1 MTSPKKLFLSYS
13 HSDQPFAKQ
22 IAAAII
28 AKGQD
33 VWFDKWEILPGDSIV
48 GKIFEEGLRDAA
60 AFAVVLS
67 KESVRSPWVR
77 EELNVAVVNRIE
89 RATRLIPILKEDVE
103 LPTALRTLHWVDM
116 RSDFDSG
123 IRTII
128 NAIHGF
134 SEKPALGELP
144 GHLKNVVEP
153 VGGLSRNAT
162 AVGKYL
168 LEATPLDE
176 PFARAIL
183 NTQLADELRLTPTEL
198 NDAVDEL
205 ESQGLAET
213 NNELGTHPYSF
224 RFVEPTYLLYHTF
237 GSALQYDPAKDA
249 RAVIAAIA
257 ALGQAEG
264 PALKT
269 RTGLSPGRLN
279 RSVEYIKDH
288 GYAEILLA
296 LGTAPY
302 GFLYASATRVTR
314 QLAQSP

>member
-1 MTSPKKLFLSYS
+1 VTSSKKIFLSYS
-13 HSDQPFAKQ
+13 HSDQPFAEKV
-22 IAAAII
+22 AAAMI
-28 AKGQD
+28 ANGQD

-48 GKIFEEGLRDAA
+48 GRIFEEGLRDAA

-77 EELNVAVVNRIE
+77 EELSVAVVNRIE
-89 RATRLIPILKEDVE
+89 RTTRLIPILKEDVE
-103 LPTALRTLHWVDM
+103 LPTALRALHWVDM

-128 NAIHGF
+128 NAIQGF

-144 GHLKNVVEP
+144 SHLKNLLEP

-183 NTQLADELRLTPTEL
+183 NTQLAEDLRLTPIEL

-205 ESQGLAET
+205 EGQGLAET

-237 GSALQYDPAKDA
+237 TSVLQYSPAEDA
-249 RAVIAAIA
+249 RVVITAIA

-264 PALKT
+264 PALQRQT
-269 RTGLSPGRLN
+269 SLSPGRLN
-279 RSVEYIKDH
+279 RAVAYIKDH
-288 GYAEILLA
+288 GYAEIILA

-302 GFLYASATRVTR
+302 AFLYAIATRVTR